1 LNPVSKH
8 STLKTTGKILSL
20 FNLVLFITSFCFSY
34 LFWLPAPA
42 GQQMDAS
49 ATQQLTPYHG
59 TQPTG
64 PGQSFFE
71 KSEKENEVKRLLMVL
86 AILLPFLTTYLA
98 GRVQLPVLF
107 NRADTS
113 GRQPDPV
120 YLSIRSLRI

>member
-1 LNPVSKH
+1 
-8 STLKTTGKILSL
+8 
-20 FNLVLFITSFCFSY
+20 
-34 LFWLPAPA
+34 
-42 GQQMDAS
+42 
-49 ATQQLTPYHG
+49 
-59 TQPTG
+59 
-64 PGQSFFE
+64 
-71 KSEKENEVKRLLMVL
+71 MVL